1 MKKVTNIYERKHKIA
16 VIGGGFVG
24 ASIAFALAIR
34 NFAKEIVLIDIA
46 QDKIKG
52 EAMDIQHGLSHLGS
66 AFVYAGDYEDV
77 KDADLI
83 VITAG
88 RNRKPG
94 ETRLNLI
101 NDNIVILRNIVENI
115 KKYYTGSTILVVS
128 NPVDVLT
135 QKCAEMMGLENG
147 KVFGSG
153 CILDSSR
160 LVSVLSDFTGVSND
174 NIKACV
180 IGEHGD
186 SMVVVWSKAS
196 VTGLTM
202 EEYCKVNGI
211 EWNEQ
216 IKEEITT
223 NVKTMGGQI
232 IKAKGKTHY
241 GVAASVCYLAEAI
254 INNEKIVASVSSP
267 FHGEYGIEGV
277 SLSVPSI
284 IGAQG
289 VEVRLI
295 DNNSEEELKGL
306 NDSAQ
311 ALKNMLN
318 SINE

>member
-1 MKKVTNIYERKHKIA
+1 MKKVANIFERKHKIA

-24 ASIAFALAIR
+24 SSIAFALSIR

-52 EAMDIQHGLSHLGS
+52 EAMDIQHGISHLGN

-101 NDNIVILRNIVENI
+101 QDNIVILKNIVDNI
-115 KKYYTGSTILVVS
+115 KKHYTGSTILVVA

-160 LVSVLSDFTGVSND
+160 FMSTLSELTDVSNE
-174 NIKACV
+174 NIKADV

-196 VTGLTM
+196 VTGM
-202 EEYCKVNGI
+202 PIEEYCKLNRI
-211 EWNEQ
+211 AWS
-216 IKEEITT
+216 EEIKKEISE
-223 NVKTMGGQI
+223 NVKTMGSQI
-232 IKAKGKTHY
+232 ISAKGRTHY
-241 GVAASVCYLAEAI
+241 GVATCVCYLAEAI
-254 INNEKIVASVSSP
+254 INNERIVATVSSP

-277 SLSVPSI
+277 SLSIPSI
-284 IGAQG
+284 VSAQG
-289 VEVRLI
+289 VEKRLI
-295 DNNSEEELKGL
+295 EKYSEEELQGL
-306 NDSAQ
+306 KASAE
-311 ALKNMLN
+311 ALKNMLKT
-318 SINE
+318 IE